1 MTPMSRAT
9 HAGAFRVRFV
19 SVLTAVYVV
28 FVLAVTL
35 NPKTVDNGLGVYI
48 DKALNQLHVHGVPA
62 FVDYNFLEF
71 TANIAFFVPVGFL
84 LGLLV
89 PFRAWWLPPFLGAG
103 LSAAVEMCQKLF
115 LPGRVA
121 SLQDVLANTAGAVIG
136 TIVAVIVRV
145 VILHRDTLVI
155 RDVLEGRRAE
165 DGLPTRRVT
174 LDPRTGRSAG

>member
-1 MTPMSRAT
+1 MARAT

-19 SVLTAVYVV
+19 SILTAIYVV

-48 DKALNQLHVHGVPA
+48 DKALNQLHAHGVPD
-62 FVDYNFLEF
+62 FVGYNFLEF
-71 TANIAFFVPVGFL
+71 TSNIAFFVPVGFL

-89 PFRAWWLPPFLGAG
+89 PFRGWWAPPILGFA
-103 LSAAVEMCQKLF
+103 LSAFVELCQKFF

-121 SLQDVLANTAGAVIG
+121 SLQDVLANTSGAVIG
-136 TIVAVIVRV
+136 TIVAVLVRI

-165 DGLPTRRVT
+165 DGLPTRRAT
-174 LDPRTGRSAG
+174 IGA

>member
-1 MTPMSRAT
+1 MSHAT

-19 SVLTAVYVV
+19 SILTAVYVL

-35 NPKTVDNGLGVYI
+35 NPKTVDNGLDRYI
-48 DKALNQLHVHGVPA
+48 DKALNQLHAHGIPD
-62 FVDYNFLEF
+62 FVDYDFLEF
-71 TANIAFFVPVGFL
+71 TSNIAFFVPVGFL

-89 PFRAWWLPPFLGAG
+89 PFRAWWLPPFLGAA
-103 LSAAVEMCQKLF
+103 LSTFVELFQKLF

-136 TIVAVIVRV
+136 TIIAVLVRI

-165 DGLPTRRVT
+165 DGLPIQHAT
-174 LDPRTGRSAG
+174 LDPRTGRSTG